1 MRATNGQG
9 DLEPLQDC
17 YIETPDKT
25 IYMKILPEISD
36 SKSASYNDEPIIGRS
51 FPLKTYSH
59 SENRDISWTA
69 HFMVLTEADL
79 EDNMESLRA
88 IESLVYPEDVNTG
101 GAPYAPPPICR
112 IKCGALL
119 AHASQGG
126 DVCAVLYSYSVKFP
140 TDVVWD
146 DNEYIPHKFDVD
158 MQWKVVYDSQELP
171 GRDRIFRTDGPGI

>member
-9 DLEPLQDC
+9 DLQPIPNC
-17 YIETPDKT
+17 YIETPNRT
-25 IYMKILPEISD
+25 ITMKILPEISD

-51 FPLKTYSH
+51 YPLKTYSH

-69 HFMVLTEADL
+69 HFMVVKDGDQEEIMSD
-79 EDNMESLRA
+79 LRA
-88 IESLVYPEDVNTG
+88 IESLVYPEDTNTG

-112 IKCGALL
+112 IRCGSLL
-119 AHASQGG
+119 AHESLGG
-126 DVCAVLYSYSVKFP
+126 EVCAVLYSYSVKFP

-146 DNEYIPHKFDVD
+146 ENGYIPHKFDVD

-171 GRDRIFRTDGPGI
+171 GAQRIWEEGPGI